1 MSPSSAPAQAVLD
14 ELVRSA
20 RGADRPAFDRGVS
33 TRDPSFRDRARL
45 LFTNLS
51 TLPLAELALRLQPGA
66 EPLSGSRRDLLG
78 AAAWRQPAL
87 ATWRLAG
94 ESAAAKH
101 TVWLIFAID
110 DGRTLLAGTADRPT
124 GTPVPQPIWWT
135 GPVTAARDGAVTVL
149 LGSGQ
154 PARAWLRSSRAAV
167 DAVRAALAS
176 DAADVSGGWS
186 GNLTVE
192 VPATRRDFET
202 VLGADEGSYAAIA
215 AVTLAE
221 GPATS
226 AAVRVV
232 VNPDVS
238 RTLAPVGVAVVLT
251 HETVHVATRSVDSPA
266 PTWVVEG
273 FADYVALQVHPE
285 AVDEAAAPLVRQI
298 RQSGPPRALPANERF
313 RAGEPDLA
321 VTYAAAW
328 SACRYVAETYS
339 PASLGRLYAAL
350 DAGEPLA
357 RAAPDQLGVSA
368 ARLTADWRRYLRRFA
383 GV

>member
-1 MSPSSAPAQAVLD
+1 MRA
-14 ELVRSA
+14 A
-20 RGADRPAFDRGVS
+20 RGADRPAFDRHVS
-33 TRDPSFRDRARL
+33 TRDPSFGDRARL

-51 TLPLAELALRLQPGA
+51 TLPLDELTLRLQPGA
-66 EPLSGSRRDLLG
+66 EPLSGARRDLLG
-78 AAAWRQPAL
+78 AAAWRQPAVV
-87 ATWRLAG
+87 TWRLAG
-94 ESAAAKH
+94 EPAAAEH
-101 TVWLIFAID
+101 TVWLTFAVD
-110 DGRTLLAGTADRPT
+110 DGRPLLAGTADRPS

-135 GPVTAARDGAVTVL
+135 GPVTAARDGAVMVL

-167 DAVRAALAS
+167 DAVQEALPSGVS
-176 DAADVSGGWS
+176 DGWS

-192 VPATRRDFET
+192 VPASRRDFET

-232 VNPDVS
+232 VNPDVN

-266 PTWVVEG
+266 PTWAVEG
-273 FADYVALQVHPE
+273 FADYVALQAHPD
-285 AVDEAAAPLVRQI
+285 AVDEAAAPLVRQV

-313 RAGEPDLA
+313 RAREPDLA

-328 SACRYVAETYS
+328 SACRYVAQTYS
-339 PASLGRLYAAL
+339 AASLGRLYAAL

-368 ARLTADWRRYLRRFA
+368 ARLTADWRRYLRRLA
-383 GV
+383 GA